1 MNPGS
6 IALESP
12 ALRRMAWAVGV
23 LALGAGWPGCAPP
36 LPPDG
41 PDRVHEPAAVSSKQA
56 APAAAGWSEEAYDPS
71 ERHLR
76 HAARQ
81 REHAWQHERLGAA
94 LEQFGSGACGSFPPS
109 TRPLCPLFGEIE
121 SVERTDTGVRIELGE
136 GVPVEAVMDHMRC
149 HAAFA
154 RTYPRAAP
162 GQCPLYV
169 EGVQVGRDGDAV
181 VLVGLGAESIGE
193 IHRRAAPGWR

>member
-1 MNPGS
+1 
-6 IALESP
+6 
-12 ALRRMAWAVGV
+12 MAWAVGV

-41 PDRVHEPAAVSSKQA
+41 PDRIHERAAVSSKQA
-56 APAAAGWSEEAYDPS
+56 APAAAVWSEEADDPS

-94 LEQFGSGACGSFPPS
+94 LEQLGSGACGSFPPS

-121 SVERTDTGVRIELGE
+121 SVERTDTGVLIELGE
-136 GVPVEAVMDHMRC
+136 GCRWKPSWITAVSRGVCAHPS
-149 HAAFA
+149 A
-154 RTYPRAAP
+154 RRAGP
-162 GQCPLYV
+162 GPLYV
-169 EGVQVGRDGDAV
+169 EGIQVGRDGDAV
-181 VLVGLGAESIGE
+181 VLVGLGDESIGE
-193 IHRRAAPGWR
+193 IHRRAALGWR